1 MSTGTGEVSLS
12 ITVRIIR
19 FAAVG
24 TLCYLVQLGLMQAL
38 RHSMHLYYAD
48 VIGFLLSAQLNFLL
62 SQIFTW
68 GDRQHAESLMVRWA
82 KFNASALLSVVVV
95 NAVAFWL
102 LAELGVWV
110 WLAMLVANV
119 ASTIWTFLVN
129 HFLVFK
135 AERKRIPTVLGEEH
149 HADIAHS

>member
-1 MSTGTGEVSLS
+1 MSTRTGEVSLS

-102 LAELGVWV
+102 LAEIGVWV

-135 AERKRIPTVLGEEH
+135 AERKRIPTVLGEER